1 MKMELSDGMIRA
13 GSHSYAGKAW
23 VAKIV
28 GPDPKFRLAR
38 SFENKR
44 DVDTT
49 GNVYRELEW
58 AFAAAEG
65 DIYEY
70 FDQVSSGR
78 SERGFWVVEGG
89 RLITAEYSDVIRRI
103 NNPAAVAAVA

>member
-1 MKMELSDGMIRA
+1 MNAELSNGMVEA
-13 GSHSYAGKAW
+13 SSHSYSGKAW
-23 VAKIV
+23 IAKIV

-38 SFENKR
+38 TFESKR

-89 RLITAEYSDVIRRI
+89 RLVEIEYSDVIRRV
-103 NNPAAVAAVA
+103 NKPAACAAAE